1 MRPTC
6 VAILIRSPAITDTG
20 TTLVVIASDF
30 FDAYLREVQAAV
42 PSAKLDTNGL
52 IAVPTASVAS
62 APGLNIGIDGGS
74 YGLIADASFLPE
86 SQSALFGGR
95 MCGQMAPGVR

>member
-1 MRPTC
+1 MLTHR
-6 VAILIRSPAITDTG
+6 PAITDTG
-20 TTLVVIASDF
+20 TTLVVIASDY
-30 FDAYLREVQAAV
+30 FDAYLKEVQSAV
-42 PSAKLDTNGL
+42 PSARLDTNGL

-86 SQSALFGGR
+86 SQSSLFGGR
-95 MCGQMAPGVR
+95 A

>member
-52 IAVPTASVAS
+52 IAVPTASGAA
-62 APGLNIGIDGGS
+62 APGLYNGLDGGA
-74 YGLIADASFLPE
+74 YG
-86 SQSALFGGR
+86 R
-95 MCGQMAPGVR
+95 